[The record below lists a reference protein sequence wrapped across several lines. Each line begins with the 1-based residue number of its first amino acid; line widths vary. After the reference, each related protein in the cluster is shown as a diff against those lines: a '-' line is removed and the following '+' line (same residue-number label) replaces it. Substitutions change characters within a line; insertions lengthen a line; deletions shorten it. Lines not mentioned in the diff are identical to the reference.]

1 MKTGEERG
9 FLVKI
14 PAAFPCSSIWK
25 RSNSWCLQ
33 ELLQKKNQGGQI
45 WHFWSLE
52 FDNQDIRDF
61 RSSLYTI
68 KEQDPGKYEL
78 ELILQQWCMFFE
90 EHNGPWAISKAPSH
104 FVLAYSKN
112 YQTIIVEEGT
122 SKWVLCCS
130 RIINTLCGLHPS
142 QRVFSKRLVST
153 KQMCNSCIIWLAPCV
168 FREITRLLP
177 VPTYWQKRSKCH
189 SAVSVLTSLPLIL
202 FCNCTSA
209 TSGWMFPQEVN
220 SLCSI
225 SVWCLCARGL
235 IT

>member
-1 MKTGEERG
+1 MPSGITPE
-9 FLVKI
+9 
-14 PAAFPCSSIWK
+14 
-25 RSNSWCLQ
+25 
-33 ELLQKKNQGGQI
+33 KKKQGGQI

-52 FDNQDIRDF
+52 FDNQDISDF
-61 RSSLYTI
+61 RSSLYAI
-68 KEQDPGKYEL
+68 KEQNPGKYEL
-78 ELILQQWCMFFE
+78 ELILQKWCMFFE

-104 FVLAYSKN
+104 SVLAYSKN
-112 YQTIIVEEGT
+112 YQTITVEEGT

-130 RIINTLCGLHPS
+130 RISNTLCGLHPS

-153 KQMCNSCIIWLAPCV
+153 KQMCNSCVIWLAPCV

-177 VPTYWQKRSKCH
+177 VPTYCQWQKRSKCH
-189 SAVSVLTSLPLIL
+189 SAVSVLTSLPLSL
-202 FCNCTSA
+202 FCNGTSA

-220 SLCSI
+220 SLYSI